1 MSSSPA
7 SILIVDDH
15 QDTLDLFVMVLSQR
29 GYEVLAVSTVKQAL
43 KLTHE
48 KRFDL
53 MVFDSRLSDGSG
65 IDLCQHVRETDR
77 LTPILFCSGLA
88 YEKNKQ
94 EALNAGAQAY
104 LVKPVSISL
113 ICETVANLIST
124 SRNQAASL
132 VKAATRKDS
141 GELAAPGVGV

>member
-1 MSSSPA
+1 MSSPPP
-7 SILIVDDH
+7 SILVLDDH

-29 GYEVLAVSTVKQAL
+29 GYEVLAVSSVKQAL
-43 KLTHE
+43 KLTNE

-53 MVFDSRLSDGSG
+53 LVFDSRLSDGSG
-65 IDLCQHVRETDR
+65 IDLCKHIRETDQ

-113 ICETVANLIST
+113 ICETVASLLAT
-124 SRNQAASL
+124 SERQAASL
-132 VKAATRKDS
+132 LKGGQRRDS
-141 GELAAPGVGV
+141 GELAAPAG